1 MGDSIQLQETLLH
14 FLQVENSLLLE
25 KTNQYHWYNGLCY
38 TLPIK
43 IPSSVDLHIFFCEY
57 EAPCN
62 IFERSRTL
70 KC

>member
-43 IPSSVDLHIFFCEY
+43 IPSSVDLHIFFVNMR
-57 EAPCN
+57 PLV
-62 IFERSRTL
+62 IFL
-70 KC
+70 KDRGP